1 MLQDKTYKIKTW
13 DTNAAVIYVTETY
26 TYTKPDPKD
35 PPHNRWVTKT
45 ELLAVVPVSTTD
57 AVDDAFIKRVQDTAN
72 SLAQLYQGTPDGEV
86 KVQYVIN
93 AHPYVN

>member
-13 DTNAAVIYVTETY
+13 DTNDAVIYVTETY

-35 PPHNRWVTKT
+35 PPHNKWVTKT
-45 ELLAVVPVSTTD
+45 ELLAVVPVSNND

>member
-13 DTNAAVIYVTETY
+13 DTNDAVIYVTESY
-26 TYTKPDPKD
+26 SYSKPDPKD
-35 PPHNRWVTKT
+35 PPHNKWVTKT

-72 SLAQLYQGTPDGEV
+72 SLAQL
-86 KVQYVIN
+86 
-93 AHPYVN
+93 

>member
-13 DTNAAVIYVTETY
+13 DHNDAVIYVTESY
-26 TYTKPDPKD
+26 SYTKPDPNN
-35 PPHNRWVTKT
+35 PPHNKWVTKT
-45 ELLAVVPVSTTD
+45 EVIAVVPVSTVNK
-57 AVDDAFIKRVQDTAN
+57 VDDTFIQRVQDTAN
-72 SLAQLYQGTPDGEV
+72 SLAQLYQDTPDSEV